1 MPGATVAAAEAPKN
15 EDSSSG
21 KGKDLTLKY

>member
-1 MPGATVAAAEAPKN
+1 MPGATVVAAEAPKN

-21 KGKDLTLKY
+21 KGKDLTLKN